1 MYCINMYSKYR
12 QLLLGQFEQKKFQLC
27 ETKENIVISNFVFTP
42 IFFFSPL
49 GLVPEVPLLQAF
61 ENDVG
66 RGWTRFVV
74 AGLAVICLNIT
85 LLELS
90 LPLHSLVS
98 YHIQLLGSISST
110 CLHAQM
116 PCRSTSISP
125 TKLCPNFFNTLNYN
139 LISTFML
146 YALRHA

>member
-1 MYCINMYSKYR
+1 MNVTSFMDDPLPV
-12 QLLLGQFEQKKFQLC
+12 LLFSQEKKTNL
-27 ETKENIVISNFVFTP
+27 TKVT
-42 IFFFSPL
+42 FFYSPL

-98 YHIQLLGSISST
+98 S
-110 CLHAQM
+110 
-116 PCRSTSISP
+116 R
-125 TKLCPNFFNTLNYN
+125 
-139 LISTFML
+139 
-146 YALRHA
+146 